1 VADIKLEE
9 AEVIQTFRVL
19 LAACVKKQGLLNKLV
34 LSRAD
39 LERAGEGKLKV
50 EQRPDGSI
58 KLSIEKSPPKLLVN

>member
-1 VADIKLEE
+1 MAEHTLGDADVIK
-9 AEVIQTFRVL
+9 TFRVL
-19 LAACVKKQGLLNKLV
+19 LAACVKKQGVLNKLV

-58 KLSIEKSPPKLLVN
+58 KLSIEKEPPKLLVN

>member
-1 VADIKLEE
+1 VADHTLEE
-9 AEVIQTFRVL
+9 ADVIKTFRNL

-39 LERAGEGKLKV
+39 LELAGEGKLKV

-58 KLSIEKSPPKLLVN
+58 RLSIEKSPPKLLVN